1 MQMRDEQDNC
11 VLPPGISHQGF
22 EAQQTLSE
30 RHDVHVIL
38 ARSRSGPPVVVKQ
51 ARLEDGFGHRCV
63 LRETRALQE
72 VASAHLPTLVTH
84 GLHDG
89 LPFVVT
95 QCAPGRTLS
104 SILREGPLPVPLAC
118 QAFLHVARALAALHE
133 TGYGHFDVKPGN
145 IVLEAVGASCNA
157 ILVDLGLARRFDES
171 PETDSICAGT
181 PRTMAPE
188 QAGVLHSPVD
198 ARTDLYSLGASLFEA
213 LSGQP
218 LVLGETLSEVLL
230 ALSMQGPRSVRALGI
245 DVPRVVDDLVMRL
258 TARDPDHRYQTA
270 SSVARDLSCL
280 LDPSIPRSTVVG
292 RTDRRTVLAAPAWV
306 GREREVRLLR
316 EAVSTSRRGAG
327 KFVVLRGESG
337 SGKSRLLE
345 EVHREAFVQHVRVFR
360 GSTFLTDAPGSMR
373 AFRQIADQCV
383 DDAARVPWL
392 ARQLKD
398 ALSVHGSLLVALL
411 PQLQTVL
418 DTPPGSVRFD
428 DSQPERRA
436 AVAIAAWIRAL
447 VSPLH
452 GAVVVLDD
460 CQWADDVMRHVFEI
474 LASPRSGPEE
484 VGPLLVAAYRS
495 EATLPPG
502 VLDHASVVEVSP
514 LDREEVHAL
523 AESMAG
529 PLPQE
534 ALAVLSDTAGGNP
547 FFCESLLQGM
557 VEQGIVVSGGE
568 GWAFDR
574 SRLDALQASRR
585 AGLRLLSR
593 LDDTP
598 QDERACLEA
607 GAVIGREFT
616 VDQVQAV
623 SALDSD
629 VVGLGM
635 ENCLR
640 RVLVWHD
647 RARSVWGFAHDRI
660 REAVL
665 ERASTERLRAMNER
679 AAHWLE
685 TVSGQQARAATHYDK
700 AGMASQGVT
709 LALEAARRARSM
721 FAFEQAESMLRIA
734 LRGMGDGSAV
744 ERSLVL
750 EDLGVVLSARD
761 RAQEAV
767 QCLRKAL
774 ALAQGDLDRARIL
787 GCIGRIEYWSGNAE
801 RAERTF
807 LDGLSLLGYRV
818 PRGKVQTALRLAGEA
833 GKLLWKQRHPENLVP
848 AKLPESTR
856 IAADCLEGLTYLAWL
871 DRGTALG
878 TWMVLRRLND
888 LQPMG
893 TSPQLGMAQANMAVV
908 MSMTSLFDVGVA
920 YGQSSARGFSA
931 LGDPIGRAGALHH
944 EGIACFVAGRH
955 ARAIEVLEEAIPH
968 LDRSG
973 DLWQRMDARVHR
985 AYAHLRLGNLRLAAS
1000 LALALESA
1008 CLEEGLPKY
1017 ACFATEVLAK
1027 AKGGN
1032 IDPTR
1037 IEFLRKH
1044 AGEDVMQASSLDQ
1057 AEAVHRLSLG
1067 RPDEAAPILEAIWNR
1082 ILQSGFR
1089 LEYVYAPAA
1098 WLATAARLAAE
1109 QDLSQRRRWLRTAR
1123 SALRDALLIASR
1135 FPNHRPHALTE
1146 AGLLAAMHGATA
1158 VSRRL
1163 LDRAVRSAEA
1173 FSARH
1178 DLAQALLARSRV
1190 GRPLGWPDAL
1200 QDQHL
1205 ARSLLDA
1212 CGATMALGEPYRPQV
1227 QPASTGARALTH
1239 SLADRFDR
1247 LLDEGRTITT
1257 SLSTDQALDA
1267 CAHAAS
1273 GLLRSDIVVLAPSG
1287 REWKPVWGSANVGR
1301 KLVDGAVEGGTV
1313 CLAVETARDCA
1324 ADLSESLILDGVRAA
1339 LAVPIL
1345 LDGHC
1350 AYVLCAVHRST
1361 GAVFGPDEV
1370 RIAEFLSSATGAA
1383 IENATRFSHLEAAY
1397 GQLREA
1403 HASLR
1408 NAEAQLV
1415 QAGKLA
1421 AIGQLGA
1428 GIAHELGQPVL
1439 LIRGHAERLR
1449 RALVKAALPTDEVDP
1464 ILHAVDRVAQI
1475 VDNVRRIARQQPSE
1489 RTVFQAKDAVE
1500 DALLLVRKQLVSHG
1514 IHVVWEP
1521 GENTDCLID
1530 GDRVGVQ
1537 QVLLNLLSNACE
1549 ELDALPASAPR
1560 AIEIRAAAAGDE
1572 VILSVQDTGRGV
1584 RADVASG
1591 LFEPFVTGR
1600 ADTGGLG
1607 IGLSISRRMACTQ
1620 GGDLRYVPL
1629 PDRGARFELVLPR
1642 SPR

>member
-1 MQMRDEQDNC
+1 MRDEQDKC
-11 VLPPGISHQGF
+11 VLPPGIFDQGF
-22 EAQQTLSE
+22 EVHRTLSE
-30 RHDVHVIL
+30 RHGVRVVL
-38 ARSRSGPPVVVKQ
+38 ARSPSSAVVVKQ

-63 LRETRALQE
+63 LRETRALQA
-72 VASAHLPTLVTH
+72 VASPHLPALVAH
-84 GLHDG
+84 GQDDG

-95 QCAPGRTLS
+95 QCAPGQPLS
-104 SILREGPLPVPLAC
+104 STLRHGRLPAPLAC

-133 TGYGHFDVKPGN
+133 AGYGHFDVKPGN
-145 IVLEAVGASCNA
+145 IVLETEGTSCKA
-157 ILVDLGLARRFDES
+157 ILVDLGLARRFDEN
-171 PETDSICAGT
+171 PETDSTFAGT

-188 QAGVLHSPVD
+188 QAGVLHSPLD
-198 ARTDLYSLGASLFEA
+198 ARVDLYSLGASLFEA
-213 LSGQP
+213 LTCQP
-218 LVLGETLSEVLL
+218 FVPGDTLSEVLQ
-230 ALSMQGPRSVRALGI
+230 ALSMQGPRSVRALGV
-245 DVPRVVDDLVMRL
+245 DVPRALDDVVLRL
-258 TARDPDHRYQTA
+258 TARDPDHRYQSA
-270 SSVARDLSCL
+270 SSVVHDLSCI
-280 LDPSIPRSTVVG
+280 LDPSVSGGTVVG

-316 EAVSTSRRGAG
+316 EAVRTTRRGSG

-345 EVHREAFVQHVRVFR
+345 EVYREANIQRVRVFR
-360 GSTFLTDAPGSMR
+360 GSTFMTDAPGSIR

-383 DDAARVPWL
+383 QDAARVGWL
-392 ARQLKD
+392 AGQLQD
-398 ALSVHGSLLVALL
+398 ALSVHGPLLVALL
-411 PQLQTVL
+411 PQLQAVL

-447 VSPLH
+447 VSPHH

-460 CQWADDVMRHVFEI
+460 CQWADDVMRHVLEN
-474 LASPRSGPEE
+474 LATPRADRNDAI
-484 VGPLLVAAYRS
+484 PLVVAAYRS
-495 EATLPPG
+495 ETVVPSALLEQAT
-502 VLDHASVVEVSP
+502 VVEVAP
-514 LDREEVHAL
+514 LGREDVHAL

-529 PLPQE
+529 PLPPE

-557 VEQGIVVSGGE
+557 VEQGIVAAGRE
-568 GWAFDR
+568 GWTFDR
-574 SRLDALQASRR
+574 SRLNALQASRR
-585 AGLRLLSR
+585 AGLQLLSR

-598 QDERACLEA
+598 EDERACLEA
-607 GAVIGREFT
+607 GAVLGREFA
-616 VDQVQAV
+616 VEQIQVV
-623 SALDSD
+623 SALDDD
-629 VVGLGM
+629 VVRQGL

-640 RVLVWHD
+640 RALVWQD
-647 RARSVWGFAHDRI
+647 RARAVWGFVHDRV

-665 ERASTERLRAMNER
+665 ARASTQRLRTMHER
-679 AAHWLE
+679 AARWLE
-685 TVSGQQARAATHYDK
+685 TVAGQQARAATHYDQ
-700 AGMASQGVT
+700 AGMAGQAVD
-709 LALEAARRARSM
+709 LALEAARRAHGM

-734 LRGMGDGSAV
+734 LRGMEHDRAA
-744 ERSLVL
+744 ERSHVL
-750 EDLGVVLSARD
+750 EELGVVLSARD

-767 QCLRKAL
+767 QCLRQAL
-774 ALAQGDLDRARIL
+774 SLTQGDLDRTRIL
-787 GCIGRIEYWSGNAE
+787 GFIGRVEYWSGNAE

-818 PRGKVQTALRLAGEA
+818 PRGDVRTALHLAWEG
-833 GKLLWKQRHPENLVP
+833 GHHLWQRRRPENLAP
-848 AKLPESTR
+848 ATLPASTR

-878 TWMVLRRLND
+878 TWLVLRRLND
-888 LQPMG
+888 LQLWG

-908 MSMTSLFDVGVA
+908 LSMASLFDAGVA
-920 YGQSSARGFSA
+920 YAQASGRGFSA
-931 LGDPIGRAGALHH
+931 LDDPIGRAGALHH

-985 AYAHLRLGNLRLAAS
+985 AFAHLRLGNLRLAAS

-1017 ACFATEVLAK
+1017 ACFSTEVLAK
-1027 AKGGN
+1027 ATGGKV
-1032 IDPTR
+1032 DPAR
-1037 IEFLRKH
+1037 IAFLREH
-1044 AGEDVMQASSLDQ
+1044 AGEDVMQASALDQ
-1057 AEAVHRLSLG
+1057 AEAIHRLSLG
-1067 RPDEAAPILEAIWNR
+1067 RPDEAAPILQALWER
-1082 ILQSGFR
+1082 ILASGFR
-1089 LEYVYAPAA
+1089 LEYVYPPAP

-1109 QDLSQRRRWLRTAR
+1109 HDPAQRRRWLRVAR

-1146 AGLLAAMHGATA
+1146 AGLLAAMHGGTA

-1173 FSARH
+1173 F
-1178 DLAQALLARSRV
+1178 DLRYDFAQALLARSRV
-1190 GRPLGWPDAL
+1190 GRTVGWPDAL

-1205 ARSLLDA
+1205 ARNLLDA
-1212 CGATMALGEPYRPQV
+1212 CGATMALGEPYRSRTQA
-1227 QPASTGARALTH
+1227 ASTGTKPLTH

-1247 LLDEGRTITT
+1247 LLHEGRSITT
-1257 SLSTDQALDA
+1257 SLSIDQALDA
-1267 CAHAAS
+1267 CEHAAS
-1273 GLLRSDIVVLAPSG
+1273 GLLRSDVTVLAPSPRG
-1287 REWKPVWGSANVGR
+1287 DWTPIRGSAGVGR
-1301 KLVDGAVEGGTV
+1301 KLVEDAVASGTV
-1313 CLAVETARDCA
+1313 RLALDAACDPA
-1324 ADLSESLILDGVRAA
+1324 ADLSESLILDGVRSA
-1339 LAVPIL
+1339 LAVPIH

-1350 AYVLCAVHRST
+1350 AYVLCAVHRSAGT
-1361 GAVFGPDEV
+1361 IFGPDEV

-1403 HASLR
+1403 HATLR
-1408 NAEAQLV
+1408 NTEAQLV

-1428 GIAHELGQPVL
+1428 SIAHELGQPVL

-1449 RALVKAALPTDEVDP
+1449 RVLVKATLPTDEVDP
-1464 ILHAVDRVAQI
+1464 ILHAVDRVAKI
-1475 VDNVRRIARQQPSE
+1475 VNNVRRVALQQPSE
-1489 RTVFQAKDAVE
+1489 RAVFRASDAVD
-1500 DALLLVRKQLVSHG
+1500 DALLLVRRQLADHG

-1521 GENTDCLID
+1521 GENTDHLID

-1560 AIEIRAAAAGDE
+1560 AIEIRAASTADE

-1584 RADVASG
+1584 REDVAPG
-1591 LFEPFVTGR
+1591 LFEPFVTGK
-1600 ADTGGLG
+1600 ASTGGLG
-1607 IGLSISRRMACTQ
+1607 IGLSISRRMACSQ